1 MSVQEASEAV
11 NQTAPSESG
20 PGISSGS
27 AGNVDRIREIL
38 FGPQLR
44 EYGQRLTR
52 IEERLSQETEEL
64 KAEVRR
70 RLETLEGYARQ
81 EVKDWN
87 ERLRTERDE
96 RAAAA
101 DRLSQTLANSVKL
114 LENRLTESDERTSNA
129 LRELRQQTFD
139 RIKSLVDDFTTE
151 INTMQSCQKRH
162 LEELRGSSIDRF
174 AFASLLTELAVR
186 VRGDLAVPGLREPD
200 GHPKP

>member
-1 MSVQEASEAV
+1 MSVQEASEQAV
-11 NQTAPSESG
+11 NQTAPSEGG
-20 PGISSGS
+20 PGISSGP

-87 ERLRTERDE
+87 ERLRNERDE
-96 RAAAA
+96 RAAA
-101 DRLSQTLANSVKL
+101 
-114 LENRLTESDERTSNA
+114 
-129 LRELRQQTFD
+129 
-139 RIKSLVDDFTTE
+139 
-151 INTMQSCQKRH
+151 
-162 LEELRGSSIDRF
+162 
-174 AFASLLTELAVR
+174 
-186 VRGDLAVPGLREPD
+186 
-200 GHPKP
+200 